1 MSQSNAAEISMCH
14 ACGVAHAP
22 KSYYHRGSASASET
36 PQRAPADYAS
46 MGPNRV
52 DQTHSY
58 GSRWVSAGEP
68 TQSPCARDGCGNVEG
83 NVKIFMDESAGLNG
97 VNECSE
103 IKCARCGWFTLY
115 SWRDEF

>member
-1 MSQSNAAEISMCH
+1 MSQSNVAEISMCP

-22 KSYYHRGSASASET
+22 KSHYHRGSASASEQ

-46 MGPNRV
+46 LGPGRI
-52 DQTHSY
+52 DQTHAY

-68 TQSPCARDGCGNVEG
+68 SASPCARAGCGNVEG
-83 NVKIFMDESAGLNG
+83 NMKIFMDESAGLDG

-103 IKCARCGWFTLY
+103 IQCARCGWFTLY
-115 SWRDEF
+115 RWRDEF

>member
-1 MSQSNAAEISMCH
+1 
-14 ACGVAHAP
+14 
-22 KSYYHRGSASASET
+22 
-36 PQRAPADYAS
+36 

-83 NVKIFMDESAGLNG
+83 NIKIFMDEWAGLDG

-103 IKCARCGWFTLY
+103 IKCAKCGWFTLY